1 MKSMSVER
9 NPELRWF
16 ASLQSV
22 TDPGGWHRPYPLISV
37 TQDFPYFRQFTW
49 FDFSFLLTPC
59 SIILGR
65 IRRCMNEL
73 YMKFFLRSFIT

>member
-22 TDPGGWHRPYPLISV
+22 TDPGGLHRPYPLISV
-37 TQDFPYFRQFTW
+37 TQDFPHFRQFTW

-73 YMKFFLRSFIT
+73 YMKYFLRSFIT